1 MIEMRKQL
9 TETSTKKD
17 WMELFSV
24 KSNRKALFIV
34 IVINCLQ
41 HGSGVMAILFFSAS
55 IFDMV
60 GSSIDGNISLIII
73 MCCQLMGST
82 VTPFFIEST
91 GRKKILIISSSICC
105 LSMVSYFCYVFFVYV
120 KPSLFLMI
128 LFFTTASCRLLP
140 FFAKFFYL
148 KLPNLILSKKKKNFI
163 FSSFILIFSSG
174 QRSPF
179 LSLMP
184 GHVDSFFPF

>member
-1 MIEMRKQL
+1 MIEMRKEL

-34 IVINCLQ
+34 VVINCLQ

-55 IFDMV
+55 IFEMV

-105 LSMVSYFCYVFFVYV
+105 LSMVSYFCCFLC
-120 KPSLFLMI
+120 LFM
-128 LFFTTASCRLLP
+128 
-140 FFAKFFYL
+140 
-148 KLPNLILSKKKKNFI
+148 
-163 FSSFILIFSSG
+163 
-174 QRSPF
+174 
-179 LSLMP
+179 LSLLYFLWFFSWP
-184 GHVDSFFPF
+184 LLVAGFFHFSQNFSIWSFPI